1 MSSTP
6 RSRREGNGLVGNAEY
21 VLTSK
26 DFAIIARIMRE
37 AAGISLSEAKVTLV
51 YSRLAKRLRL
61 LGMRSFAEYCA
72 LVESDS
78 GVGEREEMIGA
89 LTTNVTRFFRE
100 PHHFEHLRTRILPPL
115 MARAKS
121 GARVRLWSAAC
132 SSGQEAYSM
141 ALSVLAL
148 LPDAPRYD
156 IRILAT
162 DIDRTMLAI
171 GRSGLYEEA
180 EVAVVPSDL
189 RERWFEPA
197 NNNSSKIR
205 IHEAARSLVVFRHL
219 NLIGD
224 WPMQGR
230 FQAIFCR
237 NVVIYF
243 DNDTQRRIW
252 GRMVPLLDAGGA
264 MYIGH
269 SERVS
274 GPAEKALKGDG
285 ITTYRLIDEADSGR

>member
-1 MSSTP
+1 MSSQP
-6 RSRREGNGLVGNAEY
+6 RSRRDVNGLVGNAEY

-26 DFAIIARIMRE
+26 DFSIIARIMRE

-72 LVESDS
+72 FVESDS
-78 GVGEREEMIGA
+78 GAGEREEMIGA

-121 GARVRLWSAAC
+121 GGRVRLWSAAC

-141 ALSVLAL
+141 ALCVLAL

-180 EVAVVPSDL
+180 EVAVVPADL

-205 IHEAARSLVVFRHL
+205 IHETARSLVVFRHL

-252 GRMVPLLDAGGA
+252 SRMVPLLDAGGA

-274 GPAEKALKGDG
+274 GPAEKMLKGDG
-285 ITTYRLIDEADSGR
+285 ITTYRLIDETDSRR